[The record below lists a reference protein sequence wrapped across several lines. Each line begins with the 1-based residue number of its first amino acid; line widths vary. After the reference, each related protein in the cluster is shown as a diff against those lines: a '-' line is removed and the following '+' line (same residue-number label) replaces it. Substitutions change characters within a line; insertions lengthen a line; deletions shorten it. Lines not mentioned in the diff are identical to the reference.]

1 MRVAL
6 LDSDI
11 IAYAVAANSE
21 ENFNFA
27 AGGGVSAKVVD
38 KKACWRRCDEVVA
51 KHADAV
57 KADTVVICLSDPD
70 RNFRKELDPTY
81 KANRT
86 NAEKP
91 ELLMLAKEYLFE
103 EYRSYI
109 RPRLEADD
117 VMGILATRP
126 ALLGKAV
133 SDLVIVSED
142 KDMRTV
148 PAKVYNPNYPDLG
161 VQEISDLDA
170 KRFHM
175 WQTIVGDPTDG
186 YPGCPG
192 VGAGGEWSDHLAD
205 FDLGPRAYPF
215 AHDALLAETPD
226 DLWDCVLGAYASKGL
241 TEDDAIHQARLARIL
256 WADDYNFKTKR
267 VRLWNPTKLFW

>member
-11 IAYAVAANSE
+11 IAYAVAARSQQD
-21 ENFNFA
+21 FSFSK
-27 AGGGVSAKVVD
+27 AGGVDARVVD
-38 KKACWRRCDEVVA
+38 KKQCWKFCDEVVQ

-57 KADTVVICLSDPD
+57 KADKVVICLTDPD
-70 RNFRKELDPTY
+70 SNFRKDLEPTY
-81 KANRT
+81 KSNRANV
-86 NAEKP
+86 EKP
-91 ELLMLAKEYLFE
+91 ALLMLAKEYLFE

-126 ALLGKAV
+126 ELLGRNTTDV
-133 SDLVIVSED
+133 VIVSED
-142 KDMRTV
+142 KDMRTI
-148 PAKVYNPNYPDLG
+148 PAKVYNPNYADLG
-161 VQEISDLDA
+161 VLEISPLDA

-186 YPGCPG
+186 YPGCPR
-192 VGAGGEWSDHLAD
+192 VGSGGEWDDETLQ
-205 FDLGPRAYPF
+205 FELGMRSLPY
-215 AHDALLAETPD
+215 AHDVLAETDP
-226 DLWDCVLGAYASKGL
+226 LAMWDTVLLAYGSKGL

-256 WADDYNFKTKR
+256 WADDYNFKTR
-267 VRLWNPTKLFW
+267 RIRLWNPTKLFW